1 MIQQV
6 FEIGDRFVNS
16 KAFDTSCLNNFRNQI
31 HKTNKAKSLIFFWFT
46 HLLCK
51 CIVLTFK
58 M

>member
-31 HKTNKAKSLIFFWFT
+31 HKTNKAKSLIFLVYPST
-46 HLLCK
+46 L
-51 CIVLTFK
+51 
-58 M
+58 

>member
-31 HKTNKAKSLIFFWFT
+31 HKTNKAKSLIFFR
-46 HLLCK
+46 LP
-51 CIVLTFK
+51 IYSVSV
-58 M
+58 